1 VLNEPNHF
9 FFADW
14 IGAYRPAGYRSL
26 LQFSGLKVFSNGV
39 DLKIAHITDIHSND
53 FITKS
58 ECLDAM
64 DNFKII
70 LADIKSRGITKI
82 VLTGDYGDPNDFNAL
97 LMMVKS
103 FNLEYEYILGNH
115 DDFDHYRNNDDLGN
129 RSKPSG
135 IFFSQTTED
144 AVFIFL
150 DTRLHSLDTTQ
161 LNYMDNICREV
172 GERKIIIFM
181 HHPVLDCGDTF
192 MDLNF
197 PLSNRDEAAARLYKL
212 GKKVV
217 IFSGHYHTN
226 HFIEKNNIKQY
237 VTMSTLFQLKK
248 NTDSI
253 EINSFDFGYRIIDI
267 GCSIETDI
275 VQFSN

>member
-1 VLNEPNHF
+1 M
-9 FFADW
+9 
-14 IGAYRPAGYRSL
+14 
-26 LQFSGLKVFSNGV
+26 
-39 DLKIAHITDIHSND
+39 KIAHITDIHSND